1 MPDPSFA
8 VLARFLAEVQAH
20 PQAPALEDGH
30 DHLSYSEL
38 LACVHASAS
47 KLAAE
52 GAGPG
57 SRVAVECGYGRDYV
71 IALLA
76 VWLLGATPV
85 PLDPAFPAERR
96 IFQIRQAGCDTA
108 VTSPA
113 SDGVTAGEVAGRGQA
128 GQAGQA
134 EASAPAYI
142 MFTSGSTGRP
152 KGVMVEHE
160 ALAGLLDCLA
170 GWIGF
175 GRGDRMAVHTN
186 TTFDFSMFETVLPL
200 TVGGCL
206 AVAPARSARNPEI
219 FANWLLSRPVDAAIL
234 TPSQLRLLLPFLARR
249 RAFGQLISGGE
260 ALTAALAQ
268 ELPTVCD
275 VLWNGY
281 GPTEATILAIC
292 AVLSP
297 PWEDPMPIGRPVDG
311 LRAHV
316 LDEALRPVSAGKLG
330 ELCLSGPW
338 LARGYVGDP
347 EQTARAFV
355 TGPGGERT
363 YRTGDIVEVHPD
375 GQYVYH
381 GRGDDQVKIRGHRV
395 ELGEIEAT
403 AQRHP
408 SVGHA
413 AALICDV
420 RGDQPDLYLA
430 LAAAP
435 GCEPA
440 PDALREHLAR
450 LLPDYMLPRRVLY
463 FSDLPMNSSGKID
476 RPAVRKR
483 IETRL
488 T

>member
-8 VLARFLAEVQAH
+8 VLARFLGEVRAH
-20 PQAPALEDGH
+20 PQAPALEDEHGR
-30 DHLSYSEL
+30 LSYAEL
-38 LACVHASAS
+38 LACARAGTG

-71 IALLA
+71 ITLLA

-96 IFQIRQAGCDTA
+96 TFQIQQAGCDTA

-113 SDGVTAGEVAGRGQA
+113 SDGVTAGEVAGRDKPGQD
-128 GQAGQA
+128 
-134 EASAPAYI
+134 EAAAPAYI

-206 AVAPARSARNPEI
+206 AVAPTRSARNPEI

-234 TPSQLRLLLPFLARR
+234 TPSQLRLLLPFLAGR

-268 ELPTVCD
+268 ELPAVCD

-297 PWEDPMPIGRPVDG
+297 PWDDPMPIGRPVDG

-316 LDEALRPVSAGKLG
+316 LDEALRPVPAGKLG
-330 ELCLSGPW
+330 ELCLSGPL

-355 TGPGGERT
+355 TGPGDERT
-363 YRTGDIVEVHPD
+363 YRTGDIVEVRPD
-375 GQYVYH
+375 GQFVYH
-381 GRGDDQVKIRGHRV
+381 GRSDDQVKIRGHRV

-403 AQRHP
+403 AHWHP
-408 SVGHA
+408 SVGRA

-430 LAAAP
+430 VAAES
-435 GCEPA
+435 GCEP
-440 PDALREHLAR
+440 PPGALREHLAG

-463 FSDLPMNSSGKID
+463 FSDLPMNSSGKVD
-476 RPAVRKR
+476 RPAVRKL

-488 T
+488 A

>member
-1 MPDPSFA
+1 VPDPSFA
-8 VLARFLAEVQAH
+8 VLARFLGEVRAH
-20 PQAPALEDGH
+20 PQAPALEDERG
-30 DHLSYSEL
+30 HLSYAEL
-38 LACVHASAS
+38 LACARAGAG

-52 GAGPG
+52 GARPG

-96 IFQIRQAGCDTA
+96 LFQIQQAGCDTA

-113 SDGVTAGEVAGRGQA
+113 SDGVTAREVAGRDKADLDEA
-128 GQAGQA
+128 G
-134 EASAPAYI
+134 APAYI
-142 MFTSGSTGRP
+142 MFTSGSTGRS

-160 ALAGLLDCLA
+160 ALAGSLDCLA

-186 TTFDFSMFETVLPL
+186 ITFDLSMFETVLPL

-249 RAFGQLISGGE
+249 RAFGQLISAGE

-268 ELPTVCD
+268 ELPAVCD

-292 AVLSP
+292 AILSP

-316 LDEALRPVSAGKLG
+316 LDGALRPVSAGKLG
-330 ELCLSGPW
+330 ELCLSGPL

-363 YRTGDIVEVHPD
+363 YRTGDIVEVCPD
-375 GQYVYH
+375 GQFVYH
-381 GRGDDQVKIRGHRV
+381 GRRDDQVKIRGHRV

-403 AQRHP
+403 AHRHP

-430 LAAAP
+430 VAAAP
-435 GCEPA
+435 GCEPR
-440 PDALREHLAR
+440 PGALREHLAG

-463 FSDLPMNSSGKID
+463 FSDLPMNTSGKVD
-476 RPAVRKR
+476 RLAVRKL

-488 T
+488 A

>member
-1 MPDPSFA
+1 VADSNFA
-8 VLARFLAEVQAH
+8 VLARFLGEVRAH
-20 PQAPALEDGH
+20 PQAPALQDEQG
-30 DHLSYSEL
+30 HLSYAEL
-38 LACVHASAS
+38 LARAHTSAG

-52 GAGPG
+52 GAGAG

-113 SDGVTAGEVAGRGQA
+113 SDGVTAGEVAGHEPA
-128 GQAGQA
+128 GQG
-134 EASAPAYI
+134 EANAPAYI

-175 GRGDRMAVHTN
+175 GQGDRMAVHTN
-186 TTFDFSMFETVLPL
+186 TTFDFSMLETVLPL

-219 FANWLLSRPVDAAIL
+219 LGKWLLSRPVDAAIF

-249 RAFGQLISGGE
+249 RAFGQLVSGGE

-268 ELPTVCD
+268 ELPAVCD

-281 GPTEATILAIC
+281 GPTEATILAVCSI
-292 AVLSP
+292 LSP
-297 PWEDPMPIGRPVDG
+297 PWEDPMPIGHPVDG
-311 LRAHV
+311 LQAQV
-316 LDEALRPVSAGKLG
+316 LDEALRPVPAGNLG
-330 ELCLSGPW
+330 ELCLSGPL

-347 EQTARAFV
+347 EQTALAFV
-355 TGPGGERT
+355 TGPDGERT
-363 YRTGDIVEVHPD
+363 YRTGDIVEVRPD
-375 GQYVYH
+375 GQFAYH
-381 GRGDDQVKIRGHRV
+381 GRKDDQVKIRGHRV
-395 ELGEIEAT
+395 ELGEIEAA

-413 AALICDV
+413 AAVTCAGG
-420 RGDQPDLYLA
+420 GDQSDLYLVI
-430 LAAAP
+430 AAAP

-440 PDALREHLAR
+440 PGAVREHLAG

-463 FSDLPMNSSGKID
+463 VSDLPMNTSGKID
-476 RPAVRKR
+476 RQAVRKHV
-483 IETRL
+483 ETHP

>member
-1 MPDPSFA
+1 MPEPSFA
-8 VLARFLAEVQAH
+8 VLARFLGQVRAH

-30 DHLSYSEL
+30 GRLSYSEL
-38 LACVHASAS
+38 LACARASAGQ
-47 KLAAE
+47 LAAE
-52 GAGPG
+52 GARPG

-76 VWLLGATPV
+76 IWLLGATPV
-85 PLDPAFPAERR
+85 PLDPAFPADRR
-96 IFQIRQAGCDTA
+96 IFQIRQAGCDAA

-113 SDGVTAGEVAGRGQA
+113 SDGVTAGEVAGRDQA
-128 GQAGQA
+128 DQDEAG
-134 EASAPAYI
+134 APAYI

-175 GRGDRMAVHTN
+175 GHGNRMAVHTS

-260 ALTAALAQ
+260 ALTATLAQ
-268 ELPTVCD
+268 ELSAVCD

-292 AVLSP
+292 ARLSP
-297 PWEDPMPIGRPVDG
+297 PWGDPMPIGRPVDG
-311 LRAHV
+311 LRTHV
-316 LDEALRPVSAGKLG
+316 LDEALRPVPAGTLG

-338 LARGYVGDP
+338 LARGYIGDP

-363 YRTGDIVEVHPD
+363 YRTGDIVKVRPD
-375 GQYVYH
+375 GQFAYH

-403 AQRHP
+403 AQQHP
-408 SVGHA
+408 SVA
-413 AALICDV
+413 LTAALI
-420 RGDQPDLYLA
+420 GDIRRDHPDLYLA
-430 LAAAP
+430 VTAAP

-440 PDALREHLAR
+440 PDVLREHLAG

-463 FSDLPMNSSGKID
+463 VSDLPMNASGKID
-476 RPAVRKR
+476 RPAVRKL

>member
-1 MPDPSFA
+1 MVPD
-8 VLARFLAEVQAH
+8 VLARFLAEVRAH
-20 PQAPALEDGH
+20 PRAPALEDGH
-30 DHLSYSEL
+30 GRLSYAEL
-38 LACVHASAS
+38 LARVQASAG

-52 GAGPG
+52 GTGPG

-71 IALLA
+71 VALLA

-85 PLDPAFPAERR
+85 PLDPALPAERR

-108 VTSPA
+108 VTGPA
-113 SDGVTAGEVAGRGQA
+113 SDGVTAGEVAGREQA
-128 GQAGQA
+128 G
-134 EASAPAYI
+134 EADAPAYI

-152 KGVMVEHE
+152 KGVMIEHA
-160 ALAGLLDCLA
+160 ALAGLLDCMA
-170 GWIGF
+170 GRIGF
-175 GRGDRMAVHTN
+175 GRGDSMVVHTSI
-186 TTFDFSMFETVLPL
+186 TFDLSMFETVLPL
-200 TVGGCL
+200 IAGGCL

-219 FANWLLSRPVDAAIL
+219 FANWLLSRPADAAIF
-234 TPSQLRLLLPFLARR
+234 TPSQLRLLLPFLAGR
-249 RAFGQLISGGE
+249 RAFGHLISAGE
-260 ALTAALAQ
+260 ALTVALAK
-268 ELPTVCD
+268 ELRAVCD

-281 GPTEATILAIC
+281 GPTEATILALC
-292 AVLSP
+292 AISSP

-316 LDEALRPVSAGKLG
+316 LDEALRPVPAGKLG
-330 ELCLSGPW
+330 ELCLSGPG
-338 LARGYVGDP
+338 LARGYAGDP

-363 YRTGDIVEVHPD
+363 YRTGDIVQVRPD

-408 SVGHA
+408 SVAHA

-420 RGDQPDLYLA
+420 LGGQPDLYLA

-435 GCEPA
+435 GCEPDPGA
-440 PDALREHLAR
+440 MREHLAR

-463 FSDLPMNSSGKID
+463 LPGLPMNSSGKID
-476 RPAVRKR
+476 RPAVRKH
-483 IETRL
+483 IENRL
-488 T
+488 A

>member
-1 MPDPSFA
+1 VPDSSFA
-8 VLARFLAEVQAH
+8 VLARFLGEVRAH
-20 PQAPALEDGH
+20 PQAPALEDEHG
-30 DHLSYSEL
+30 HLSYAEL
-38 LACVHASAS
+38 LACARAGAG

-52 GAGPG
+52 GARPG

-113 SDGVTAGEVAGRGQA
+113 SDGVTAGEVAGRDRADQD
-128 GQAGQA
+128 
-134 EASAPAYI
+134 EAAPPAYI

-152 KGVMVEHE
+152 KGVIVEHE
-160 ALAGLLDCLA
+160 ALAGLFDCLA
-170 GWIGF
+170 DWIRF
-175 GRGDRMAVHTN
+175 GCGDRMAVHTN

-234 TPSQLRLLLPFLARR
+234 TPSQLRLLFPFLARS

-260 ALTAALAQ
+260 ALTADLAQ
-268 ELPTVCD
+268 ELPAVCD

-297 PWEDPMPIGRPVDG
+297 PWEDPMPIGRTVNG
-311 LRAHV
+311 LQAHV
-316 LDEALRPVSAGKLG
+316 LDEVLRPAPAGKLG
-330 ELCLSGPW
+330 ELCLSGPL

-355 TGPGGERT
+355 TGPGGERI
-363 YRTGDIVEVHPD
+363 YRTGDIVKVRPD
-375 GQYVYH
+375 GQFVYH
-381 GRGDDQVKIRGHRV
+381 GRRDDQVKIRGHRV
-395 ELGEIEAT
+395 ELGEIEAM
-403 AQRHP
+403 AHRHP

-430 LAAAP
+430 VAAAP
-435 GCEPA
+435 GCEP
-440 PDALREHLAR
+440 PPGALREHLAR

-463 FSDLPMNSSGKID
+463 FSDLPMNTSGKVD
-476 RPAVRKR
+476 RPAVRKL

-488 T
+488 A

>member
-1 MPDPSFA
+1 MPDPGCA
-8 VLARFLAEVQAH
+8 VLARFLSEARAH
-20 PQAPALEDGH
+20 PRAPALEDRHG
-30 DHLSYSEL
+30 HLSYSEL
-38 LACVHASAS
+38 LACVRASVS

-85 PLDPAFPAERR
+85 PLDPALPAQRR

-108 VTSPA
+108 VTGPA
-113 SDGVTAGEVAGRGQA
+113 SDGVTAGEVAGRDQA
-128 GQAGQA
+128 GRG
-134 EASAPAYI
+134 EGGVPAYI

-175 GRGDRMAVHTN
+175 GRGDRMAVHTS
-186 TTFDFSMFETVLPL
+186 TVFDLSMFETVLPL

-206 AVAPARSARNPEI
+206 AIAPARSARNPEI

-249 RAFGQLISGGE
+249 RAFGQLISAGE
-260 ALTAALAQ
+260 ALTAALAR
-268 ELPTVCD
+268 ELPSVCD

-281 GPTEATILAIC
+281 GPTEATILATC
-292 AVLSP
+292 AVVSP

-316 LDEALRPVSAGKLG
+316 LDEALRPVPAGKLG

-338 LARGYVGDP
+338 LARGYAGDP

-355 TGPGGERT
+355 TGPDGERT
-363 YRTGDIVEVHPD
+363 YRTGDIVGVRPD

-381 GRGDDQVKIRGHRV
+381 GRGDDQVKVRGHRV

-408 SVGHA
+408 SVGYA
-413 AALICDV
+413 VALICDV
-420 RGDQPDLYLA
+420 RGGQPDLYLA
-430 LAAAP
+430 VAAAP
-435 GCEPA
+435 GREPA
-440 PDALREHLAR
+440 PGALREHLAR

-463 FSDLPMNSSGKID
+463 VPALPMNSSGKID
-476 RPAVRKR
+476 RPAVRR
-483 IETRL
+483 HIETRL